1 MLPGIYICIFVSFI
15 VECMCISHY
24 IYIYKKKM
32 VIKEPFDRQ
41 QPRYFDDFIV
51 KEGFVSR
58 KKKLTLS

>member
-1 MLPGIYICIFVSFI
+1 
-15 VECMCISHY
+15 
-24 IYIYKKKM
+24 M